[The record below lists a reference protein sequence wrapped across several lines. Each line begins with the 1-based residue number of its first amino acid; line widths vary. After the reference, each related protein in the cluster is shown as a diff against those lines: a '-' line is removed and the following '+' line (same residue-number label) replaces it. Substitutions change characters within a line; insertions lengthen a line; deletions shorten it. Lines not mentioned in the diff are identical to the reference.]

1 MGELRS
7 YTPPWHDRVVNYL
20 TDTIYGPNA
29 TAQDR
34 SQVNLFAGTPNPF
47 NALAHAS
54 SGVGNALA
62 GYRRG
67 DPYQTVGGVAEA
79 ALAALPFA
87 GAGVARSGLGNAM
100 RDRMM
105 AKSLQHYPGPEA
117 IQSRRYSPPVDDFAM
132 YQRPPSGRSVAMPAR
147 AANDDTGD
155 AGKEAIASIF
165 RPADGSS
172 LTGSAAYEKYTAAMD
187 DIGIEPM
194 PIQSFGRMMQELG
207 YQKATIAGRVRYI
220 GIE

>member
-1 MGELRS
+1 MAELRS

-20 TDTIYGPNA
+20 TDKIYGPNA

-54 SGVGNALA
+54 SGVNNAMV

-67 DPYQTVGGVAEA
+67 DPYQAAGGVAET

-87 GAGVARSGLGNAM
+87 GAGAVRSGIGNAM

-117 IQSRRYSPPVDDFAM
+117 IQARRYSTPVDDFAV
-132 YQRPPSGRSVAMPAR
+132 YHKPPSGRSVAIPTR

-155 AGKEAIASIF
+155 IGKEAVASIF
-165 RPADGSS
+165 KPTDGSS
-172 LTGSAAYEKYTAAMD
+172 LTVAAAYEKYTAAMD
-187 DIGIEPM
+187 NVGVEPM
-194 PIQSFGRMMQELG
+194 SINEFGRMMQELG
-207 YQKATIAGRVRYI
+207 FQRATIAGRVRYI